1 MASLLPNLPSPAEYR
16 GVHTDGSVWLPAVA
30 AICRRHGL
38 DANNLERQAAG
49 THVVFRS
56 GSRMV
61 KLYAPFWLEDFTAEH
76 AALQP
81 LRGLPTPEL
90 VAQGE
95 IEGWPYLVMTVVP
108 GVPAEEIWPD
118 LTDADRIDLARQLGR
133 LMRRLHLQDPVAELA
148 TDWDAF
154 LGERISGAEE
164 FHAAGEPW
172 HAWIRRRLTGFQ
184 EPPFSPVLLHAD
196 ITADHA
202 LLSRT
207 AQGWRITGLIDFGDA
222 MMGHPFYE
230 FIAPLAFY
238 GFGDPPVSKALL
250 EGYGL
255 DLTPEVADRLTTY
268 CLLHKFGRIGVFLA
282 RHPAADGAAF
292 HRALWG

>member
-1 MASLLPNLPSPAEYR
+1 MASLLPILSSPADYR
-16 GVHTDGSVWLPAVA
+16 LVHTVDSTWLPAVT
-30 AICRRHGL
+30 AICTRHGL
-38 DANNLERQAAG
+38 DTSHLERQPAG
-49 THVVFRS
+49 THVVFRT
-56 GSRMV
+56 GSRIV
-61 KLYAPFWLEDFTAEH
+61 KLYAPFWLEDFAAEH
-76 AALQP
+76 NALQF

-90 VAQGE
+90 VAQGDT
-95 IEGWPYLVMTVVP
+95 EGWPYLVMTVVP
-108 GVPAEEIWPD
+108 GTPAEEIWPD
-118 LTDADRIDLARQLGR
+118 LGNTDRIDIARQLGG
-133 LMRRLHLQDPVAELA
+133 LMRRLHRQEPVKELA
-148 TDWDAF
+148 TDWEAF
-154 LGERISGAEE
+154 LGERISGAED

-172 HAWIRRRLTGFQ
+172 RGWIREKLTGFC

-196 ITADHA
+196 ITADHV

-207 AQGWRITGLIDFGDA
+207 AEGWRITGLIDFGDA

-238 GFGDPPVSKALL
+238 CFGHPPASRALL

-255 DLTPEVADRLTTY
+255 DLTPKTAARLTTY

>member
-1 MASLLPNLPSPAEYR
+1 MASLLPDLPSPVDYR
-16 GVHTDGSVWLPAVA
+16 RVHTDDTVWLPTAI
-30 AICRRHGL
+30 AICGRHGL
-38 DANNLERQAAG
+38 DASGLQRQVAG
-49 THVVFRS
+49 THVVFRT
-56 GSRMV
+56 GDRIV
-61 KLYAPFWLEDFTAEH
+61 KLYAPFWIEDFTAER

-95 IEGWPYLVMTVVP
+95 IEGWPYLLMTVVP
-108 GVPAEEIWPD
+108 GAPAEEVWPELSD
-118 LTDADRIDLARQLGR
+118 EDRIAVARQLGE
-133 LMRRLHLQDPVAELA
+133 LMRQLHRVAPVTELSV
-148 TDWDAF
+148 DWDAF
-154 LGERISGAEE
+154 LRERISGGEA

-172 HAWIRRRLTGFQ
+172 LGWIRERLTGFH

-238 GFGDPPVSKALL
+238 CFGDPPKSRALL
-250 EGYGL
+250 DGYGV
-255 DLTPEVADRLTTY
+255 DLTPEVCERLTTY

-282 RHPAADGAAF
+282 RHAAANGAAF

>member
-1 MASLLPNLPSPAEYR
+1 MASLLPSLPSPADYR
-16 GVHTDGSVWLPAVA
+16 RVHADRSVWLSALT
-30 AICRRHGL
+30 AICARHDL
-38 DANNLERQAAG
+38 DANNLERQPAG
-49 THVVFRS
+49 THVVFRT
-56 GSRMV
+56 GSHIV
-61 KLYAPFWLEDFTAEH
+61 KLYAPFWLEDFTAER
-76 AALQP
+76 AALRP

-95 IEGWPYLVMTVVP
+95 IEGWPYLVMTIVP
-108 GVPAEEIWPD
+108 GRPAEEIWPN
-118 LTDADRIDLARQLGR
+118 LTGTERIDIARLLGKLMRQLHRQG
-133 LMRRLHLQDPVAELA
+133 PVTELA
-148 TDWDAF
+148 IDWDVF
-154 LGERISGAEE
+154 LGERVSGAEE
-164 FHAAGEPW
+164 FHAAGESW
-172 HAWIRRRLTGFQ
+172 HDWIREQLADFHD
-184 EPPFSPVLLHAD
+184 PPFSPVLLHAD
-196 ITADHA
+196 ITADHV

-238 GFGDPPVSKALL
+238 CFGDPPASRALL

-282 RHPAADGAAF
+282 RHAAADGAAF